1 MTILCYMYIHR
12 DIYVILLIIGCYGHI
27 VNWLDNVDEK
37 RVLSM
42 SDCREFEFRY
52 RRFVGEE
59 VDLFVI
65 ESLDNLGFLGL
76 I

>member
-1 MTILCYMYIHR
+1 MLC
-12 DIYVILLIIGCYGHI
+12 HI

-42 SDCREFEFRY
+42 SDCREFEFKY
-52 RRFVGEE
+52 HRFVWEE

-65 ESLDNLGFLGL
+65 KSLDNFGFLGL